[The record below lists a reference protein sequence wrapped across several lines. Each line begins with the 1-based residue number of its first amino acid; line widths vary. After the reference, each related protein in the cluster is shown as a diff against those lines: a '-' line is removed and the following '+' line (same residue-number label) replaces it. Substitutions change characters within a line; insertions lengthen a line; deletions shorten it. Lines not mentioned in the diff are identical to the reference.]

1 MLPNDVTEALTECV
15 IEPCGS
21 RVTCNPPPLNTDRD
35 FLVVMPD
42 DHEKISV
49 IVSSLDA
56 AGFSWEGSEH
66 YQDAA
71 GDFMSWRRDDV
82 NLIVTRNAAFATR
95 HRAATYVC
103 TRLNLQNKPDRI
115 AVFQAVLYGNQH
127 GEERHDCSCG
137 AGGKPLCA
145 SDDRKTLEI
154 RHGLR
159 EEDLP

>member
-1 MLPNDVTEALTECV
+1 MIPTDVIDTLAECK

-21 RVTCNPPPLNTDRD
+21 RVTCNPPPVDTDRD

-42 DHEKISV
+42 DHEKISA

-56 AGFSWEGSEH
+56 AGFRWEGSEH

-82 NLIVTRNAAFATR
+82 NLIVTRNAVFATR

-115 AVFQAVLYGNQH
+115 AVFQAVLYGARHPDLCDDEGCPHH
-127 GEERHDCSCG
+127 GTDHVCVNRVESQ
-137 AGGKPLCA
+137 P
-145 SDDRKTLEI
+145 
-154 RHGLR
+154 
-159 EEDLP
+159 